1 MISCIYCNALCAHC
15 EYNIRFLFKKE
26 NQNHEKITHPHPRGG
41 VDALCADLLPHAG
54 KRGPIQGNSGRKP
67 RHGAAQVGDHGGRP
81 VDPADFH
88 VEDVIEDYDNESKR
102 N

>member
-26 NQNHEKITHPHPRGG
+26 NQNHEKITHPHPRR
-41 VDALCADLLPHAG
+41 AHATRLPHLLPHAG
-54 KRGPIQGNSGRKP
+54 ARGPIQGNSGRKP
-67 RHGAAQVGDHGGRP
+67 RDGAAEIGGDGGRP